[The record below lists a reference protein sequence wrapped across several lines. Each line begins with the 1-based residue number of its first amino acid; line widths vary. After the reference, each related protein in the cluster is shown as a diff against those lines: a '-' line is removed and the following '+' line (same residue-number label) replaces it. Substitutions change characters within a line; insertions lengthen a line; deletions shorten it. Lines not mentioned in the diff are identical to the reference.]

1 MLLYD
6 SYLKSDTKNNL
17 YIVDTS
23 YINIES
29 KKKMKQKELHQ
40 YNLCKHTI
48 FKNV

>member
-29 KKKMKQKELHQ
+29 KKKNEAKRV
-40 YNLCKHTI
+40 TSI
-48 FKNV
+48 